1 MVGSRAREGARVV
14 AGGALRE
21 DEKKAARERGRSRV
35 GGSGARA
42 GGVSDDDGGWDG
54 PSFADVVEDEA
65 SEERSDCRSARD
77 VGQILFPPTSD

>member
-1 MVGSRAREGARVV
+1 MVGSRAREGARVM

-35 GGSGARA
+35 GGSGGRVDGPG
-42 GGVSDDDGGWDG
+42 GGVGRRRGWDG

-65 SEERSDCRSARD
+65 SEE
-77 VGQILFPPTSD
+77 

>member
-35 GGSGARA
+35 GGSGGRVDRPG
-42 GGVSDDDGGWDG
+42 GGVSDDDGGGTDQVSRTW
-54 PSFADVVEDEA
+54 SRTRRARNEA
-65 SEERSDCRSARD
+65 TAGARA
-77 VGQILFPPTSD
+77 T